1 MLNTKEEWL
10 TTRQRIMQGQL
21 TQEDLTLFYDL
32 FLEHCAEDYKQ
43 TDLTT
48 FQAKFTEWFNNPV
61 FINSDGMPTAT
72 TQNGIIISL
81 FKYLDAK
88 FHVVYLLDKDNKL
101 LNIL

>member
-1 MLNTKEEWL
+1 MDKNIWL
-10 TTRQRIMQGQL
+10 TTRQRMMQGQL

-32 FLEHCAEDYKQ
+32 FLEHCAKDYKQ
-43 TDLTT
+43 TDLQT

-61 FINSDGMPTAT
+61 FINSAGMPTAT

-88 FHVVYLLDKDNKL
+88 FHVVYVIGKNNEL
-101 LNIL
+101 LNVI